1 VALHH
6 AHQLLLHRVEGGI
19 HPRCVDA
26 VEVVHV
32 INDDVVNPLPPAR
45 APRLRIVLDEIGG
58 DVDRL
63 REPVNT
69 LIMVPD
75 ADCRLRERGVPFLD
89 AGLRQLVLILRPWSL
104 GVVGV
109 KRDRVPIGDVT
120 NEHHLVAPLTPIQI
134 GAEGEIAG
142 VTDRL
147 VNIPNAQNF
156 SHETPPFFVIAS
168 AACTRVD
175 CDRHLCRVCSWDC
188 SRPGCSCRRCGC
200 GLGGFRFGCPNTG

>member
-1 VALHH
+1 MALHH

-45 APRLRIVLDEIGG
+45 APRLRVVLDEIGG

-89 AGLRQLVLILRPWSL
+89 AGLRQLILILRPWSL
-104 GVVGV
+104 GMVGV
-109 KRDRVPIGDVT
+109 KRDRVPIGNVPNQYDF
-120 NEHHLVAPLTPIQI
+120 VAALGTVQVL
-134 GAEGEIAG
+134 AECQ
-142 VTDRL
+142 VSWMSDRL
-147 VNIPNAQNF
+147 MDVPYY
-156 SHETPPFFVIAS
+156 
-168 AACTRVD
+168 
-175 CDRHLCRVCSWDC
+175 
-188 SRPGCSCRRCGC
+188 
-200 GLGGFRFGCPNTG
+200 